1 MLPKTQNI
9 SYKNNRHK
17 SVIPGNNLFSLMVF
31 KNKKLIENPNIL
43 FKNQFFVK
51 YHENAKIN
59 PIIIHTISNAVYGPK
74 YGILK
79 VIKFD

>member
-1 MLPKTQNI
+1 
-9 SYKNNRHK
+9 
-17 SVIPGNNLFSLMVF
+17 MVF